1 MSTKIYVF
9 DFFFI
14 YVKESLVR
22 LTLTDEVKKRK
33 KTIVRCMQYTTILK
47 IFILIISSLVTKIN
61 T

>member
-33 KTIVRCMQYTTILK
+33 KNYRSMHAIYYD
-47 IFILIISSLVTKIN
+47 S
-61 T
+61 

>member
-22 LTLTDEVKKRK
+22 LTLTDAVKKCNKNYRSMHA
-33 KTIVRCMQYTTILK
+33 IYYDP
-47 IFILIISSLVTKIN
+47 
-61 T
+61 